1 MGELGNESIEKLRN
15 LGPQSAS
22 WLRDSGI
29 TTIGELENVGAVAA
43 FQIVRTR
50 GFPASLNL
58 LYALHAGLSQRD
70 WRDLTPAEKSDLK
83 SQLEG
88 LA

>member
-1 MGELGNESIEKLRN
+1 VSELGNESIEKLSN

-29 TTIGELENVGAVAA
+29 KTIDELENVGAVAA

-50 GFPASLNL
+50 GCPATLNL
-58 LYALHAGLSQRD
+58 LYALQAGLSQRD
-70 WRDLTPAEKSDLK
+70 LRDLTAAEKDDLK